1 MKIDKYIRELEG
13 EGGMHGRAG
22 GTGGQGGGGGGG
34 GGGSDYAATLSLTL
48 RIFRSS
54 AGFADEGLFA
64 YLCIFYIFNRQ
75 EICPDFWKIQVNL

>member
-22 GTGGQGGGGGGG
+22 GTGGQGGGA
-34 GGGSDYAATLSLTL
+34 DYAATLSLTL

-75 EICPDFWKIQVNL
+75 EICPDF